1 MSGGSAAAPAG
12 VRGDDGMRPLY
23 FETYRGRSRRRFS
36 WGWRR
41 VAAAAADAGKDSRME
56 AAAADAGKDSRME
69 AAAAADAGKDSRME
83 AAAADAGKDSRMEA
97 AAAAADEGKDSLMAW
112 RDERL
117 RGGLSAAAVAPAGVS
132 RGDQP
137 VALTR
142 KQKRRDAVQRRPLED
157 RIRDYEPK
165 QTSRDTRVLTDDE
178 EWAELEP
185 FFFDEAEAIA
195 DHARQAPREKLKTL
209 RRQKIVTTLDRIQ
222 QYDPKLGRVVYNKI
236 YFVDLRSFDHDE
248 ESPLGPM
255 RDTEASI
262 DMVDGSVCKEGKK
275 QLVIQGDHESSID
288 ALSVKAVSTSDVS
301 EKLFVPCNSAN
312 VLRVKIVSSDVGFPI
327 QVYGTVVAR
336 DMLDQKC
343 VYLFRCDRDQSQ
355 IVLNKDEELILTGP
369 KRGLALIDAIYI
381 EVDLMIKGEGKRKK
395 DKQLSKGYLTLT
407 GLARHFRDE
416 MEVESYTIESMLSK
430 VAVMCGVEKRAVEAT
445 IEIEV
450 VQGKFYGEITACT
463 TNIQDGIVLHDSKLI
478 SAAATTR
485 GALPLLRRVVA
496 VGLMEKLI
504 VTVTR
509 AGVCKAERQR
519 TIKFTPRV
527 NSGDEADITCG
538 SLKMCVKV
546 TWSIISRL
554 HLDLD

>member
-1 MSGGSAAAPAG
+1 
-12 VRGDDGMRPLY
+12 
-23 FETYRGRSRRRFS
+23 
-36 WGWRR
+36 
-41 VAAAAADAGKDSRME
+41 
-56 AAAADAGKDSRME
+56 
-69 AAAAADAGKDSRME
+69 
-83 AAAADAGKDSRMEA
+83 
-97 AAAAADEGKDSLMAW
+97 
-112 RDERL
+112 
-117 RGGLSAAAVAPAGVS
+117 
-132 RGDQP
+132 
-137 VALTR
+137 
-142 KQKRRDAVQRRPLED
+142 
-157 RIRDYEPK
+157 
-165 QTSRDTRVLTDDE
+165 
-178 EWAELEP
+178 
-185 FFFDEAEAIA
+185 
-195 DHARQAPREKLKTL
+195 
-209 RRQKIVTTLDRIQ
+209 
-222 QYDPKLGRVVYNKI
+222 
-236 YFVDLRSFDHDE
+236 
-248 ESPLGPM
+248 M

-336 DMLDQKC
+336 DMLDQKP
-343 VYLFRCDRDQSQ
+343 DRPQQGTYIGPQFSLLCLEQ
-355 IVLNKDEELILTGP
+355 DEELILTGP

-430 VAVMCGVEKRAVEAT
+430 VVVMCGVEKRAVEAT

-504 VTVTR
+504 VTVAR

-527 NSGDEADITCG
+527 NSGDEAEVTCG
-538 SLKMCVKV
+538 CLKM
-546 TWSIISRL
+546 RM
-554 HLDLD
+554 